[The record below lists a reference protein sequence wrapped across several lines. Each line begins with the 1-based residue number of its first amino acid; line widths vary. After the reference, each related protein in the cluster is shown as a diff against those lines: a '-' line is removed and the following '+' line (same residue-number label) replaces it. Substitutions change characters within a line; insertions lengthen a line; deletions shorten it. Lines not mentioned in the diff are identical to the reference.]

1 MPSSLFSN
9 FTFHGFGMKRI
20 FLSLLFLL
28 MLPSAARAEGMKVP
42 ETLAKEAIIIDYETG
57 AVLYDKNANEKT
69 PTSSMSKVMTAMLV
83 FDAIRNGKL
92 SLDQTLPVS
101 EKAWRAEGSKMFV
114 AVNSQVK
121 VEDLIRG
128 MIIQS
133 GNDACVVLA
142 EGVAGSEE
150 NFAQLLNEKAK
161 EIGMTSSHFTNS
173 NGWPDPEHYSTVRD
187 LASMARYLIAHYPN
201 EYKYYSEKEFTYNN
215 IKQGNR
221 NPLLYKN
228 IGADG
233 VKTGHTDDGGYGL
246 IGSAVRDGRR
256 VIMVM
261 NGTSSMQERA
271 DEASKL
277 VEWALVSFKNL
288 DIVKKGVPLAKA
300 PVVLGAAREVEMV
313 AGQDIRTTVPAFAKD
328 AFKRQVVYAA
338 PLVAPISARQE
349 VGKVH
354 VTLASGETLS
364 VPLLA
369 AQGVPQ
375 SGFFSRIAEK
385 FMILLVGVPKYQ

>member
-1 MPSSLFSN
+1 
-9 FTFHGFGMKRI
+9 MKK
-20 FLSLLFLL
+20 FLL
-28 MLPSAARAEGMKVP
+28 SFFLCVILPFAAQAEGVSQP
-42 ETLAKEAIIIDYETG
+42 ETLAKEAVIIDFETG
-57 AVLYDKNANEKT
+57 AVLYDKNADIKT
-69 PTSSMSKVMTAMLV
+69 PTSSMSKVMTAMVV
-83 FDAIRNGKL
+83 FDAIRGGKL
-92 SLDQTLPVS
+92 SLEQTLPVS
-101 EKAWRAEGSKMFV
+101 EKAWRSEGSKMFV
-114 AVNSQVK
+114 ALNSQVK

-142 EGVAGSEE
+142 EGIAGSEE
-150 NFAQLLNEKAK
+150 NFTELLNAKAK
-161 EIGMTSSHFTNS
+161 EIGMSGSHFMNS
-173 NGWPDPEHYSTVRD
+173 SGWPDPEHYSTVRD
-187 LASMARYLIAHYPN
+187 LAAMAKYLITNYPD

-228 IGADG
+228 MGADG

-246 IGSAVRDGRR
+246 IGSAVREGRR
-256 VIMVM
+256 VIMVI
-261 NGTSSMQERA
+261 NGTVSMQERA

-288 DIVKKGVPLAKA
+288 DVVKKGVPLAKA

-313 AGQDIRTTVPAFAKD
+313 AGQDVRTTVPAFAKD
-328 AFKRQVVYAA
+328 AFNLQVTYAA
-338 PLVAPISARQE
+338 PLVAPISAGQE
-349 VGKVH
+349 VGKVN
-354 VTLASGETLS
+354 VTLASGQSLS

-369 AQGVPQ
+369 AQDVPQ
-375 SGFFSRIAEK
+375 SSFFSRVAEK

>member
-1 MPSSLFSN
+1 
-9 FTFHGFGMKRI
+9 MKKFI
-20 FLSLLFLL
+20 VSFLL
-28 MLPSAARAEGMKVP
+28 CLILPFTAKAEGGSQP
-42 ETLAKEAIIIDYETG
+42 ETLAKEAVIIDFETG
-57 AVLYDKNANEKT
+57 AVLYDKNADIKT
-69 PTSSMSKVMTAMLV
+69 PTSSMSKVMTAMVV
-83 FDAIRNGKL
+83 FDAIRGGKL
-92 SLDQTLPVS
+92 SLEQTLPVS
-101 EKAWRAEGSKMFV
+101 EKAWRSEGSKMFV

-150 NFAQLLNEKAK
+150 NFTKLLNAKAK
-161 EIGMTSSHFTNS
+161 EIGMSGSHFMNS
-173 NGWPDPEHYSTVRD
+173 SGWPDPEHYSTVRD
-187 LASMARYLIAHYPN
+187 LAAMAKYLIINYPD

-228 IGADG
+228 MGADG

-246 IGSAVRDGRR
+246 IGSAVREGRR
-256 VIMVM
+256 VIMVL
-261 NGTSSMQERA
+261 NGTASMQERA

-277 VEWALVSFKNL
+277 IEWALVSFKNL
-288 DIVKKGVPLAKA
+288 DVVKKGVPLAKA

-313 AGQDIRTTVPAFAKD
+313 AGQDVRTTVPAFAKD
-328 AFKRQVVYAA
+328 AFNLQVVYAA
-338 PLVAPISARQE
+338 PLVAPISAGQE
-349 VGKVH
+349 VGKVN
-354 VTLASGETLS
+354 VTLASGQSLS

-369 AQGVPQ
+369 AQDVPQ
-375 SGFFSRIAEK
+375 SSFFSRVAEK

>member
-1 MPSSLFSN
+1 
-9 FTFHGFGMKRI
+9 MKK
-20 FLSLLFLL
+20 FLL
-28 MLPSAARAEGMKVP
+28 SFLMCLILPLTAEAEGPSKP
-42 ETLAKEAIIIDYETG
+42 ETLAKEAVVIDFETG
-57 AVLYDKNANEKT
+57 AVLYDKNADVKT
-69 PTSSMSKVMTAMLV
+69 PTSSMSKVMTAMVV
-83 FDAIRNGKL
+83 FDSIRSGKL
-92 SLDQTLPVS
+92 SLEQTLPVS
-101 EKAWRAEGSKMFV
+101 EKAWRSEGSKMFV
-114 AVNSQVK
+114 ALNSQVK

-150 NFAQLLNEKAK
+150 NFTELLNTKAK
-161 EIGMTSSHFTNS
+161 EIGMNGSHFMNS
-173 NGWPDPEHYSTVRD
+173 SGWPDPEHYSTVRD
-187 LASMARYLIAHYPN
+187 LAAMAKYLVTNYPD

-221 NPLLYKN
+221 NPLLYKD

-246 IGSAVRDGRR
+246 IGSAVREGRR
-256 VIMVM
+256 VIMVI
-261 NGTSSMQERA
+261 NGTASMQERA

-288 DIVKKGVPLAKA
+288 DVVKKGVPLAKA

-313 AGQDIRTTVPAFAKD
+313 SGQDVRATVPAFSKD
-328 AFKRQVVYAA
+328 AFKLQVTYAA
-338 PLVAPISARQE
+338 PLVAPISAGQE
-349 VGKVH
+349 VGKVS
-354 VTLASGETLS
+354 VTLASGQALS

-369 AQGVPQ
+369 VRDVPQ